1 MGIPRFY
8 AEITKKYNIQL
19 YLLNV
24 LIDYLFIDFNQLI
37 YDAYENIREQSEN
50 SNSFERKVIN
60 EILRI
65 TKDLIQNVVK
75 VKKCVYISIDGP
87 PPRAKMV
94 QQRSRRFKSAL
105 FEPKVIQDIKTK
117 LNIKSD
123 DSNLWNSSSNASPGT
138 KFMYKLSTSIKN
150 KIKSGYFG
158 KDIQIIFS
166 DSSIPGEGEHKFMN
180 YIRDMDL
187 KPDENICFYGKDGDL
202 MILAMTTR
210 KNNTYILRPT
220 DLSDVNFNT
229 SIHKYVY
236 LNVDLMKQSIFK
248 DLTENLKKPLP
259 AKLSM
264 ENIIQDS
271 VFLYSISGNDFIKHI
286 PYLKVASN
294 GITKLMEFYKTT
306 IPQLNDTLIQYDGNR
321 NTRPKINQKFLIKIF
336 EQITAIENYE
346 MRKYHNKIQ
355 KIMNGTIT
363 NHQKKQYDSKF
374 DELKSRFQHDPLCS
388 PENPLFEMYADDF
401 RAIDYSKPM
410 HLWKKQ
416 YYKYY
421 FNINMED
428 YNQERTKICI
438 HYLESLLFALFYY
451 YNEPPSW
458 SWYYQYRV
466 TPCMSDVY
474 TTLSKFI
481 SDINSFQF
489 EKGQPYTPF
498 QQLMMILP
506 PVSATILPKSM
517 QKIMT
522 TIPFVQYY
530 PIQINIDA
538 SAGFKYIYSDALLP
552 LIDEKVLIPE
562 IKKLEKKLGKADT
575 ERNTITL
582 EPFIYN

>member
-1 MGIPRFY
+1 MIVICGIVVVMRP
-8 AEITKKYNIQL
+8 T
-19 YLLNV
+19 
-24 LIDYLFIDFNQLI
+24 
-37 YDAYENIREQSEN
+37 EQSLC
-50 SNSFERKVIN
+50 IN
-60 EILRI
+60 THQL
-65 TKDLIQNVVK
+65 
-75 VKKCVYISIDGP
+75 
-87 PPRAKMV
+87 
-94 QQRSRRFKSAL
+94 
-105 FEPKVIQDIKTK
+105 
-117 LNIKSD
+117 
-123 DSNLWNSSSNASPGT
+123 
-138 KFMYKLSTSIKN
+138 
-150 KIKSGYFG
+150 KIKSKVDILR
-158 KDIQIIFS
+158 KDIQIIL
-166 DSSIPGEGEHKFMN
+166 DSVYSGRGELVMN

-294 GITKLMEFYKTT
+294 GIIKLMEFYKTT

-388 PENPLFEMYADDF
+388 PENPLFEV
-401 RAIDYSKPM
+401 
-410 HLWKKQ
+410 
-416 YYKYY
+416 
-421 FNINMED
+421 
-428 YNQERTKICI
+428 C
-438 HYLESLLFALFYY
+438 
-451 YNEPPSW
+451 
-458 SWYYQYRV
+458 
-466 TPCMSDVY
+466 
-474 TTLSKFI
+474 
-481 SDINSFQF
+481 
-489 EKGQPYTPF
+489 
-498 QQLMMILP
+498 
-506 PVSATILPKSM
+506 
-517 QKIMT
+517 
-522 TIPFVQYY
+522 
-530 PIQINIDA
+530 
-538 SAGFKYIYSDALLP
+538 
-552 LIDEKVLIPE
+552 
-562 IKKLEKKLGKADT
+562 
-575 ERNTITL
+575 
-582 EPFIYN
+582 